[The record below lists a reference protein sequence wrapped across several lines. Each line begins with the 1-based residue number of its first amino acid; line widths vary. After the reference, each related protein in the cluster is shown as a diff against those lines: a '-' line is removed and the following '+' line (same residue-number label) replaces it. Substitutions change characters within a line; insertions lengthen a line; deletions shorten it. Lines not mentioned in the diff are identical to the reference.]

1 MVDRL
6 AITIGNFDGVHL
18 GHVELI
24 RAARS
29 AVDGR
34 AGANGRVMVL
44 ALDPHPLTVLRPS
57 AAPPRLSSIDQR
69 FGWIRQAGADEVIV
83 LKPDADF
90 LSQTAEEFI
99 GRIAEE
105 YSPEAIVEG
114 PDFRFGRGRA
124 GSVETLRELSKKCRF
139 RTIVVDPVEV
149 VLSDQSVVR
158 ASSSMAR
165 WLIERGRVRDAAMV
179 LGRPY
184 QLSADVVPGDRRG
197 RELGVPT
204 INLHQGD
211 FLLPADGIY
220 SGDATLPNGQPFAAA
235 ISVGAKPTFGS
246 HPRVCEAHLLGY
258 SGPLDD
264 YGWKVQ
270 LDFHDWLRDQLT
282 FSNVKLLVE
291 QLKRDIAA
299 VESAE
304 PNRLNHGAAKT
315 EAGRRGH
322 ERAVMQP

>member
-24 RAARS
+24 RAARR
-29 AVDGR
+29 AVEGR
-34 AGANGRVMVL
+34 GRVMVL
-44 ALDPHPLTVLRPS
+44 ALDPHPLAVLRP
-57 AAPPRLSSIDQR
+57 AASPPRLSNIQQR
-69 FGWIRQAGADEVIV
+69 IEWIRQAGADEVIV
-83 LKPDADF
+83 LKPDTDF
-90 LSQTAEEFI
+90 LSQTAEEFTA
-99 GRIAEE
+99 RIVHE
-105 YSPEAIVEG
+105 YSPHAIIEG

-124 GSVETLRELSKKCRF
+124 GSVQTLRDLAKTHNF
-139 RTIVVDPVEV
+139 RVTVVDPVEV
-149 VLSDQSVVR
+149 VLSDQSIVR

-184 QLSADVVPGDRRG
+184 QLNANVVPGARRG

-204 INLHQGD
+204 INLDQAD
-211 FLLPADGIY
+211 ILLPADGIY
-220 SGDATLPNGQPFAAA
+220 FGAATLPSGQRFAAA
-235 ISVGAKPTFGS
+235 ISVGVKPTFGV
-246 HPRVCEAHLLGY
+246 HPRLCEAHLLGY

-264 YGWKVQ
+264 YGWTVE

-282 FSNVKLLVE
+282 FNDVGPLVE

-299 VESAE
+299 VEAAE
-304 PNRLNHGAAKT
+304 PNRLAHASTMPDA
-315 EAGRRGH
+315 RRRVH
-322 ERAVMQP
+322 EQAVIQP